1 MWSIAFIL
9 GVAVA
14 TASAIPPVVA
24 LSPCELLATGQ
35 PRYLIAA
42 SKAKCAEDCEG
53 DYFKCAKKAGSSMKQ
68 CAEARRACMKKCD
81 NSSSRG

>member
-1 MWSIAFIL
+1 MWSIALAF

-14 TASAIPPVVA
+14 TASAIPPVLA
-24 LSPCELLATGQ
+24 SSQCELLGEGQ

-42 SKAKCAEDCEG
+42 SKSKCTEDCER
-53 DYFKCAKKAGSSMKQ
+53 DYSKCAKKVGSSMKQ
-68 CAEARRACMKKCD
+68 CAEARRACMKKCE